1 MLFVPG
7 SSPSAGKK
15 GRPGGG
21 NPHLEPI
28 TREEMREADRRA
40 IEEFGIPGIVLME
53 NAALAVVREVAD
65 AASFAVVCAPGNN
78 GGDGLAVARSRSEER
93 RVGKECRSRWSP
105 YH

>member
-15 GRPGGG
+15 GRPSGG

-40 IEEFGIPGIVLME
+40 IEEFGIP
-53 NAALAVVREVAD
+53 
-65 AASFAVVCAPGNN
+65 
-78 GGDGLAVARSRSEER
+78 
-93 RVGKECRSRWSP
+93 
-105 YH
+105 H